1 MDNPTLQTALGVTRV
16 AIGTGLLLAPRLAA
30 RPWIG
35 ADAARPGTKAMTRAA
50 GARDMAIGV
59 GTLLAR
65 RHGASAR
72 GWLEAA
78 ALVDA
83 ADAAATLLA
92 WRHLPRAGR
101 WTTLVM
107 AATATVLDLRAAGA
121 VPTRRND
128 GRMTT

>member
-1 MDNPTLQTALGVTRV
+1 MDNRTLHTCLGITRV
-16 AIGTGLLLAPRLAA
+16 AIGAGLLLAPRLAA
-30 RPWIG
+30 GPWIG
-35 ADAARPGTKAMTRAA
+35 ADAARPGTKTMTRAA
-50 GARDMAIGV
+50 GARDLAIGV

-65 RHGASAR
+65 RHGRSAR

-92 WRHLPRAGR
+92 WRELPRAGR
-101 WTTLVM
+101 WAALVM
-107 AATATVLDLRAAGA
+107 AGTATVLDIRAAGA
-121 VPTRRND
+121 VPTGRND